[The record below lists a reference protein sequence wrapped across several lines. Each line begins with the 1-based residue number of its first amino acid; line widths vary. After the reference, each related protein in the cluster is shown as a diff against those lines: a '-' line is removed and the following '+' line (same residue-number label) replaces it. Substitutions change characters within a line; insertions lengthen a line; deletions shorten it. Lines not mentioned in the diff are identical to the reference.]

1 MKSLFPK
8 SNFWVLSFFVA
19 LIANGEIKDLGN
31 FSALTATDR
40 PKFVIFSQTVLAQ
53 NISSNVVLVYGN
65 PRCGWTNKLIQEL
78 KAKKIPYQFKN
89 LDIQSIRDE
98 WNRILEKN
106 GVPDGSPVKL
116 PVVLV
121 NNKVFMRPSIEQ
133 VIAQR
138 KTAES
143 STAKIPNGWYIGES
157 NTDAMIEIKNNQYCG
172 LDLETSKERCDPI
185 SDIKYIKPGVV
196 QLGTGDYFCS
206 QTLFRINPS
215 RYGKCTANGWI
226 EK

>member
-1 MKSLFPK
+1 MKSSLFK
-8 SNFWVLSFFVA
+8 SHFWFLSFFIA
-19 LIANGEIKDLGN
+19 LIANGELKHLGN
-31 FSALTATDR
+31 PSGFMTIDSLKFLLFAQTA
-40 PKFVIFSQTVLAQ
+40 LAQ
-53 NISSNVVLVYGN
+53 NISSNVILVYGN

-78 KAKKIPYQFKN
+78 KARKISYKFKN
-89 LDIQSIRDE
+89 LDVQSIRDE
-98 WNRILEKN
+98 WNQILEKN
-106 GVPDGSPVKL
+106 GFPDGSPVKL